1 MRVRVFAKLM
11 LAFLVVIAATAVVLD
26 YGITR
31 VWEHSL
37 RQEITRSLTEKT
49 RLFALS
55 VQNALPADLQSL
67 ATQHAQAASARTTV
81 IDRSGK
87 VLADSEANPA
97 QMENHADR
105 PEFAAAL
112 RGETGAATRFSQTVR
127 TDFLYIA
134 VPVRE
139 GAVRLA
145 YPLSSVEQS
154 TAAIRRNLL
163 WATAVAVLV
172 AMALAALI
180 AHAISRRLR
189 GMVDFAEEIAGGNFS
204 ARLSDASA
212 DEIGQLA
219 SSLDKTAE
227 RLAENFTALENSRAQ
242 LERLLNS
249 LQDPVIAVS
258 SESKVQWTNGAMQR
272 LVPYGIRNGSPV
284 VEVLRAPDLLMLLD
298 SCITAG
304 GVRSARTSAGIPG
317 KVFQASATPMPGGG
331 AMLVLH
337 DISEIERVEKTRR
350 DFIANVSHELR
361 TPLTSLQGYAETVLD
376 SMNNGQRETREF
388 LEVIRKNAAR
398 MSRLTEDLLT
408 LARVESG
415 EQKLEIQPVPAGELL
430 EEAFNTFR
438 AIAQSRGIELVIE
451 SVPALTVRADR
462 YAIQQVF
469 SNLIDN
475 AIKYAPS
482 GSRILL
488 GATESRH
495 SLEFYVRDFGPG
507 IAYEHLPR
515 LFERFYRVD
524 AARSREAG
532 GTGLGLAI
540 VKHIVINHGGAVRVE
555 SELNHGSRFCFTL
568 PIALVGAERR

>member
-1 MRVRVFAKLM
+1 
-11 LAFLVVIAATAVVLD
+11 
-26 YGITR
+26 
-31 VWEHSL
+31 
-37 RQEITRSLTEKT
+37 
-49 RLFALS
+49 
-55 VQNALPADLQSL
+55 
-67 ATQHAQAASARTTV
+67 
-81 IDRSGK
+81 
-87 VLADSEANPA
+87 
-97 QMENHADR
+97 
-105 PEFAAAL
+105 
-112 RGETGAATRFSQTVR
+112 
-127 TDFLYIA
+127 
-134 VPVRE
+134 
-139 GAVRLA
+139 
-145 YPLSSVEQS
+145 
-154 TAAIRRNLL
+154 
-163 WATAVAVLV
+163 
-172 AMALAALI
+172 
-180 AHAISRRLR
+180 
-189 GMVDFAEEIAGGNFS
+189 
-204 ARLSDASA
+204 
-212 DEIGQLA
+212 
-219 SSLDKTAE
+219 
-227 RLAENFTALENSRAQ
+227 
-242 LERLLNS
+242 
-249 LQDPVIAVS
+249 
-258 SESKVQWTNGAMQR
+258 
-272 LVPYGIRNGSPV
+272 
-284 VEVLRAPDLLMLLD
+284 
-298 SCITAG
+298 
-304 GVRSARTSAGIPG
+304 
-317 KVFQASATPMPGGG
+317 MPGGG

-361 TPLTSLQGYAETVLD
+361 TPLTSLQGYTETVLD
-376 SMNNGQRETREF
+376 SLTNGQRETREF

-438 AIAQSRGIELVIE
+438 AIAQSRGIELAVE
-451 SVPALTVRADR
+451 SAPALTVSADR

-488 GATESRH
+488 GAIETGH

-507 IAYEHLPR
+507 IGYEHLPR

-568 PIALVGAERR
+568 PLAMASAQHR